1 MGLIRSTLP
10 WLAVCIVTATFA
22 FFALFASS
30 AHAASDLK
38 DAVEAAWRRQPLAQA
53 REARAE
59 EFTARQNAAGALLP
73 GPPALHI
80 EHETDQISRNQ
91 GLRKFNGEIAVP
103 LWLPGQ
109 QERARTLIGA
119 ERGAYDGHFAAA
131 RLLLAGEVRD
141 TYWLARATTAE
152 AQLAQAALEGVTA
165 LEADVARRVKAGE
178 LARIDGNRALAEAQ
192 FQRITLVEA
201 QARAQRA
208 FEQFRAL
215 TGFAQLPNA
224 DETRVTPQRPALDTH
239 PLVAAAGQSAQ
250 AARAR
255 VAQAAG
261 DTRDA
266 PELGVGAAQ
275 ARADATRPWEQTV
288 TLRLRIPFGS
298 DNRNRPRIT
307 AASAELMEAQA
318 LQARTAARVEAEMA
332 AAERERQAALAAL
345 PLAQSRALL
354 ARDTQQLIAR
364 GFAAGEFDLPT
375 RLRAEREHKEA
386 LLGEARAR
394 IEAGRADSRL
404 KQAYGLM
411 P

>member
-1 MGLIRSTLP
+1 MGLIRSMLP
-10 WLAVCIVTATFA
+10 WLAACIATAT
-22 FFALFASS
+22 LFASS

-59 EFTARQNAAGALLP
+59 EFAARQNAAGALLP
-73 GPPALHI
+73 GPPALTL

-109 QERARTLIGA
+109 QERARALIGA
-119 ERGAYDGHFAAA
+119 ERGAYDGQVAKE

-141 TYWLARATTAE
+141 AYWLARTAAAE
-152 AQLAQAALEGVTA
+152 AQLAQTAQDSVVA
-165 LEADVARRVKAGE
+165 LEADVGRRVKAGE

-215 TGFAQLPNA
+215 TGLAQLPNA
-224 DETRVTPQRPALDTH
+224 DEASVTPQRPALETH
-239 PLVAAAGQSAQ
+239 PLVAAAGQAAQ

-266 PELGVGAAQ
+266 PELGVGTAQ
-275 ARADATRPWEQTV
+275 ARSDATRPWEQTV
-288 TLRLRIPFGS
+288 TLRLRIPFGG

-307 AASAELMEAQA
+307 AANAELMEAQA

-332 AAERERQAALAAL
+332 AALRERQAALAAL
-345 PLAQSRALL
+345 PLAESRAGL
-354 ARDTQQLIAR
+354 ARDTQRLIAR

-375 RLRAEREHKEA
+375 RLRAERERKEA
-386 LLGEARAR
+386 ELGEVRAR

-404 KQAYGLM
+404 KQAYGSM